1 MKGVLHDAVVHCK
14 KTQSPCG
21 KKTQWRSPQYVRV
34 VNHMLP
40 NGKTLKV
47 KAGTQHI
54 DRAWRFLKDRLH
66 VNQNV
71 RAGSRALR
79 VRIRSAQRGQD
90 LWSKTGDLVQHL
102 LKDFAQK

>member
-1 MKGVLHDAVVHCK
+1 
-14 KTQSPCG
+14 
-21 KKTQWRSPQYVRV
+21 
-34 VNHMLP
+34 MLP

-79 VRIRSAQRGQD
+79 VRIRSAEYEYWMRGQD

-102 LKDFAQK
+102 LKDFVQK